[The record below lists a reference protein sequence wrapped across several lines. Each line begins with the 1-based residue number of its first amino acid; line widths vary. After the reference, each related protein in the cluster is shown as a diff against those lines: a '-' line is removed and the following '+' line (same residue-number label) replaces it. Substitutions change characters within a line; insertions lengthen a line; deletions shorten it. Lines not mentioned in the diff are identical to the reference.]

1 MKGGSYGNNDDILQR
16 CHYRHRTYIGIPR
29 HSTFNRL
36 EKEMTINSRQKG
48 KRGELEIA
56 HIMQEHGFD
65 AKRSQQYCGINGD
78 ADVVGVPYLHLEI
91 KRVQALNLDKA
102 MEQSTGDA
110 KEDEIPV
117 VMHRKDRKP
126 WLVTCNLDDFMRFYK
141 AWLKEWEE

>member
-1 MKGGSYGNNDDILQR
+1 MGK
-16 CHYRHRTYIGIPR
+16 
-29 HSTFNRL
+29 
-36 EKEMTINSRQKG
+36 INSRDKG

-56 HIMQEHGFD
+56 HILQEYGYD
-65 AKRSQQYCGINGD
+65 ARRGQQFSGINGD

>member
-16 CHYRHRTYIGIPR
+16 CYYWHRTHIGIPR
-29 HSTFNRL
+29 NSTFNRL

-56 HIMQEHGFD
+56 HIMQEYGFD